1 MNTTRLED
9 MFRLHD
15 EFMAKLQRRRGR
27 DDVTEVPE
35 LATRSQAA
43 TIESMER
50 RLAELRKARAT
61 AIRRLDE
68 EIDRHEKALA
78 ALRAAGDHKDTRPT
92 TDHAGA
98 TERHEPPRR
107 RGRQRKS

>member
-1 MNTTRLED
+1 MDTTRLED

-15 EFMAKLQRRRGR
+15 EFRAKLQRGRGK

-35 LATRSQAA
+35 LARRSQAA

-68 EIDRHEKALA
+68 EIDRHEHALA
-78 ALRAAGDHKDTRPT
+78 ALRAAGDHKDARETPEGSQR
-92 TDHAGA
+92 
-98 TERHEPPRR
+98 RR
-107 RGRQRKS
+107 RGRQRKT